1 MPIKSR
7 TLPGHPGTTHRGA
20 AGRAT
25 LLPALDVDQRR
36 AMMAEGARGED
47 RTRDMVYLAIADIAR
62 TPGDVNA
69 RVRYEEPA
77 LEELTASVREHGVL
91 QPVLV
96 RPVQPDERAEWQQ
109 LRSEPD

>member
-1 MPIKSR
+1 MPRRSR
-7 TLPGHPGTTHRGA
+7 TLPGRPVTAHHGAPGRS
-20 AGRAT
+20 T
-25 LLPALDVDQRR
+25 LLPALDLEQRR

-69 RVRYEEPA
+69 RVRYDEPA
-77 LEELTASVREHGVL
+77 LEELTASVLEHGVL

-96 RPVQPDERAEWQQ
+96 RPVQTDE
-109 LRSEPD
+109 